1 MLSNAR
7 PGSNQSAVGAVVA
20 REESLCN
27 NVNALRVFVYDAAR
41 PCNIPGMSP
50 AAGPRLT
57 GLQRQVLYF
66 YRRVIRTAKTLP
78 QPVRGETL
86 QYARSEFERYREV
99 DKKNYQLVEHLMR
112 KGGRQLELAKDKNV
126 SGISFRQLRK
136 SA

>member
-86 QYARSEFERYREV
+86 QYREV